1 MTTVYE
7 PVSPTLLQ
15 HLTYE
20 IGRLSEEQTEALRLA
35 ASVGMTEDEVRAYQQ
50 RRKRL
55 SQLVKEFTFLTSQKL
70 P

>member
-1 MTTVYE
+1 MTTVHE

-15 HLTYE
+15 HLTSE
-20 IGRLSEEQTEALRLA
+20 IGRLSDEQTEALRLA

-55 SQLVKEFTFLTSQKL
+55 SQLVKELTFLTSQKL